1 MDESVVVSPDS
12 KSAQQQVDPVVSRAK
27 FNRELA
33 TFKKVKEY
41 NRQRGIILFDAEF
54 PYMKLAFY
62 AYRITP
68 LILAFAIKLDFTNY
82 DLEAP
87 SLKFIDFLLE
97 KELTRPELNIQ
108 LLRQQSIQPPGQ
120 QAEGI
125 INTSPLDLIQF
136 HTPGLVPF
144 VCIPGIREYHEHPA
158 HSNDPWL
165 SHRRKGEGT
174 LGFIIDQL
182 HKYGSEPL
190 NGIMPNMANIQQ
202 INPAGMMVQ
211 FQGIVFSR
219 DKIPL

>member
-1 MDESVVVSPDS
+1 MEESVIVSPAS
-12 KSAQQQVDPVVSRAK
+12 KPTQ
-27 FNRELA
+27 LA
-33 TFKKVKEY
+33 IFKKVEEY

-54 PYMKLAFY
+54 PFMKLAFH
-62 AYRITP
+62 AYRIRP
-68 LILAFAIKLDFTNY
+68 LILAFAVKLDFTNY

-108 LLRQQSIQPPGQ
+108 LLRQQSLQPGQ
-120 QAEGI
+120 QAAGI
-125 INTSPLDLIQF
+125 INTFPLDLIQF
-136 HTPGLVPF
+136 HNPGLVPF

-165 SHRRKGEGT
+165 SRRGKGEGT
-174 LGFIIDQL
+174 LGFILDQL
-182 HKYGSEPL
+182 HKYGTEPL

-202 INPAGMMVQ
+202 VNPAGMMVQ
-211 FQGIVFSR
+211 FQGIVFTR